1 MDQTKPME
9 EIMESGASGLD
20 TLAALP
26 ARKSAGQ
33 HVFEYLK
40 QAITKGNVAPGNR
53 LVESRIADSIGVSR
67 TPVREALHKLESQ
80 GFLRKLPAG
89 GFTVLGLTSRDID
102 ETFGIRSVLESY
114 AARLAAENHS
124 RRELSLLEEKIR
136 EYQHSLEHGRINEL
150 EKINTQFHDLLYTLS
165 NSPRLIKMI
174 NDLKAQIYRFRHII
188 LSQAEM
194 ARQSNHDHILMVAA
208 IKNHDADGVEKLV
221 REHILRGKA
230 AVLAKLEPGS
240 IENKKE
246 F

>member
-1 MDQTKPME
+1 ME
-9 EIMESGASGLD
+9 EIMETSASGLD
-20 TLAALP
+20 TLRVLP
-26 ARKSAGQ
+26 PRKSAGQ

-40 QAITKGNVAPGNR
+40 QAITKGDIAPGNR
-53 LVESRIADSIGVSR
+53 LVESRIADSTGVSR

-80 GFLRKLPAG
+80 GFLRKLPEG

-114 AARLAAENHS
+114 AARLAAENHT

-136 EYQHSLEHGRINEL
+136 EYQHALEHGRINKL
-150 EKINTQFHDLLYTLS
+150 EEINTRFHDLLYTLS

-194 ARQSNHDHILMVAA
+194 ARQSNQDHILMVAA

-230 AVLAKLEPGS
+230 AVLEQLEPGGVK
-240 IENKKE
+240 NKKE

>member
-1 MDQTKPME
+1 ME
-9 EIMESGASGLD
+9 KMEITSMGLD
-20 TLAALP
+20 SLKALP

-40 QAITKGNVAPGNR
+40 LAITRGDIVPGSR

-80 GFLRKLPAG
+80 GFLKRMPAG
-89 GFTVLGLTSRDID
+89 GFTVLGLTSQDID

-114 AARLAAENHS
+114 AARLAAENHNP
-124 RRELSLLEEKIR
+124 EGLERLEKKIQA
-136 EYQHSLEHGRINEL
+136 YQHCLETGRTAEL
-150 EKINTQFHDLLYTLS
+150 EKINTQFHELLYTLS

-174 NDLKAQIYRFRHII
+174 NDLKAQIQRFRHII
-188 LSQAEM
+188 LSQETM
-194 ARQSNHDHILMVAA
+194 ARQSNEDHLQMVAA
-208 IKNHDADGVEKLV
+208 IRENDADGVEKLV

-230 AVLAKLEPGS
+230 AVLEQLAANDGGS
-240 IENKKE
+240 KTE

>member
-1 MDQTKPME
+1 MAQIKPME

-20 TLAALP
+20 ALAALP
-26 ARKSAGQ
+26 ERKSAGQ

-40 QAITKGNVAPGNR
+40 QAITGGSISPGNR
-53 LVESRIADSIGVSR
+53 LVESRIAESIGVSR

-89 GFTVLGLTSRDID
+89 GFAALGLTSQDID

-114 AARLAAENHS
+114 AARLAAENHTPGG
-124 RRELSLLEEKIR
+124 LLGLEKKIQ
-136 EYQHSLEHGRINEL
+136 EFQHCLKHGRVDEL
-150 EKINTQFHDLLYTLS
+150 EKINTQFHELLYTLS

-174 NDLKAQIYRFRHII
+174 NDLKTQIYRFRHII
-188 LSQAEM
+188 LSREKM
-194 ARQSNHDHILMVAA
+194 AKQSNQDHILMVAA
-208 IKNHDADGVEKLV
+208 IRKHDADGVEKLV

-230 AVLAKLEPGS
+230 AVLEQLASDGPKNE
-240 IENKKE
+240 KE